1 MQNRVVLD
9 IGVMPDRDA
18 INVPARHSAIPN
30 ARIIAD
36 CYMSKYCSAFGDEHT
51 FPEGGF
57 LSKKSDELFFEFIH
71 KFTVYSKRQIGNS
84 FKGL

>member
-1 MQNRVVLD
+1 
-9 IGVMPDRDA
+9 MPDRNPID
-18 INVPARHSAIPN
+18 ISSRHRTIPH

-36 CYMSKYCSAFGDEHT
+36 RHMSKYHRAFGDEHT

-57 LSKKSDELFFEFIH
+57 LSKKSHELFFQFIH
-71 KFTVYSKRQIGNS
+71 KFAVYSKRQIGNS